1 MMKAQGQSTKDS
13 IMIEIDGRY
22 YRPSTNV
29 LKQLNSLPE
38 SFDAEWLPVD
48 KAAQIIGQSICC
60 KLHHAIMDSVSKHI
74 RSVGNM
80 FKSGAQMPLFA

>member
-1 MMKAQGQSTKDS
+1 
-13 IMIEIDGRY
+13 MIELDGRY
-22 YRPSTNV
+22 YRPSTTV

-38 SFDAEWLPVD
+38 SFDADWMPVD

-74 RSVGNM
+74 RAVANAFPTTG
-80 FKSGAQMPLFA
+80 QLPLFA

>member
-1 MMKAQGQSTKDS
+1 
-13 IMIEIDGRY
+13 MIKIDDRY
-22 YRPSTNV
+22 YRPTTQV

-38 SFDAEWLPVD
+38 SFDANWMPID

-74 RSVGNM
+74 RSAVNV
-80 FKSGAQMPLFA
+80 FKSGSQMPLFD